1 MRTAARLVTVFLL
14 AMASASAPLSAGL
27 PPAVGPSFSSIGPLT
42 FAPDGTL
49 FAADR
54 TAASIVAMKLPDVDV
69 KVGDPWG
76 TAGTKG
82 IDNIDAKIGA
92 LLGTDAAG
100 VTITDLAVHPTTKHT
115 YLSVMRGTGP
125 DAKPALIRVD
135 GTGSLF
141 LVPFELI
148 TFTSVTLPN
157 PPAVSTTGRNARAQ
171 SVTDLAFVDGRLYV
185 AGLSNEEFASKLW
198 SVGYPFASAEN
209 GASASTNSG
218 ASIEIYHGNHGA
230 LETRSPVMAFVPYMI
245 GSELNILA
253 GYTCTPLVKI
263 PVQALKAGTK
273 VVGTT
278 IAEFGAGNQPLD
290 LLLYKKDGKDF
301 LLMSNSRHGVLKIGT
316 DGFAAAAPI
325 TTRVGGT
332 AGVPFESVA
341 SMTNVEQ
348 MDLLDAGRTIVI
360 SRGTAGR
367 NLSAVILP

>member
-1 MRTAARLVTVFLL
+1 MRTFARLLAVFLL
-14 AMASASAPLSAGL
+14 AIASVSAPLSAGVA
-27 PPAVGPSFSSIGPLT
+27 PKVGPSFASIGPLT

-69 KVGDPWG
+69 KVGDPFG
-76 TAGTKG
+76 TLGTK
-82 IDNIDAKIGA
+82 DVANVDAKIGA

-100 VTITDLAVHPTTKHT
+100 VTITDLAVHPTTKHS
-115 YLSVMRGTGP
+115 YISVMRGAGP
-125 DAKPALIRVD
+125 DAKPALVRID
-135 GTGSLF
+135 GTGQVF
-141 LVPFELI
+141 LVPFESI
-148 TFTSVTLPN
+148 AFTSVALPN
-157 PPAVSTTGRNARAQ
+157 PAAVNPNGRGGRAQ
-171 SVTDLAFVDGRLYV
+171 SVTDLAFVSGRLYV

-198 SVGYPFASAEN
+198 SVAYPFASVDN
-209 GASASTNSG
+209 G

-230 LETRSPVMAFVPYMI
+230 LETRSPVMAFVPYTI

-263 PVQALKAGTK
+263 PVQSLKAGTK

-301 LLMSNSRHGVLKIGT
+301 LLMSNSRHGVLKVST
-316 DGFAAAAPI
+316 DGFASAAPI

-332 AGVPFESVA
+332 AGVPFESIG
-341 SMTNVEQ
+341 SMVGVEQ

-367 NLSAVILP
+367 NLTAVVLP

>member
-1 MRTAARLVTVFLL
+1 MRTFARLVTVFLL
-14 AMASASAPLSAGL
+14 AIASVSAPLSAGL
-27 PPAVGPSFSSIGPLT
+27 APAVGPSFTSIGPLT

-54 TAASIVAMKLPDVDV
+54 TAASIVALKLGAQASG
-69 KVGDPWG
+69 KV
-76 TAGTKG
+76 AGTK
-82 IDNIDAKIGA
+82 DVEAVDTKIAA

-100 VTITDLAVHPTTKHT
+100 ITITDLAVHPTSKN
-115 YLSVMRGTGP
+115 SFVAVMKGTGP
-125 DAKPALIRVD
+125 TAQPALVRID
-135 GTGSLF
+135 GAGDISLVT
-141 LVPFELI
+141 LDTVE
-148 TFTSVTLPN
+148 FTSVALPN
-157 PPAVSTTGRNARAQ
+157 PAAVNPNGRGGRAQ
-171 SVTDLAFVDGRLYV
+171 SVTDLAFVNGRLYV

-198 SVGYPFASAEN
+198 SVGYPFASVDN
-209 GASASTNSG
+209 G

-230 LETRSPVMAFVPYMI
+230 LETRSPVMAFVPYTI

-290 LLLYKKDGKDF
+290 LLVYRKDGKDF
-301 LLMSNSRHGVLKIGT
+301 LLMSNSRHGVMKIGT
-316 DGFAAAAPI
+316 DGFASAAPI
-325 TTRVGGT
+325 TARVGGT

-341 SMTNVEQ
+341 AMVNVEQ

-360 SRGTAGR
+360 SRGSAGR
-367 NLSAVILP
+367 NLTAVVLP

>member
-1 MRTAARLVTVFLL
+1 MRTFARLVTVFLL
-14 AMASASAPLSAGL
+14 AIASASAPLSAGL
-27 PPAVGPSFSSIGPLT
+27 TPAVGPSFTSIGPLT

-54 TAASIVAMKLPDVDV
+54 TAASIVAMKLPDFDV
-69 KVGDPWG
+69 KVGDPLG
-76 TAGTKG
+76 TLGTK
-82 IDNIDAKIGA
+82 DVENIDSKVGA

-100 VTITDLAVHPTTKHT
+100 VTITDLAVHPATKHT
-115 YLSVMRGTGP
+115 YLSVMKGTGP
-125 DAKPALIRVD
+125 AAQAALVRVD
-135 GTGSLF
+135 GAGTISLVA
-141 LVPFELI
+141 LEHVQ
-148 TFTSVTLPN
+148 FTSVSLPN
-157 PPAVSTTGRNARAQ
+157 PPAVATTGRSLRAQ
-171 SVTDLAFVDGRLYV
+171 SVTDLAFVNGRLYV

-198 SVGYPFASAEN
+198 SVGYPFASVDN
-209 GASASTNSG
+209 G
-218 ASIEIYHGNHGA
+218 ASIEIYHGNHGV
-230 LETRSPVMAFVPYMI
+230 LETRAPVMAFVPYTI

-290 LLLYKKDGKDF
+290 LLLYKKGGKDF
-301 LLMSNSRHGVLKIGT
+301 LLMSNSRHGVLKVST

-341 SMTNVEQ
+341 SMVNVEQ

-360 SRGTAGR
+360 SRGAAGR
-367 NLSAVILP
+367 NLTAVVLP

>member
-1 MRTAARLVTVFLL
+1 MRTFARLVTVFLL
-14 AMASASAPLSAGL
+14 AIASVSAPLSAGL
-27 PPAVGPSFSSIGPLT
+27 NPAVSPSFTSIGPLT

-54 TAASIVAMKLPDVDV
+54 TSASIIAMKLPDVDV
-69 KVGDPWG
+69 KVGDPFG
-76 TAGTKG
+76 TLGTKG
-82 IDNIDAKIGA
+82 VDNIDAKIGA

-100 VTITDLAVHPTTKHT
+100 VTITDLAVHPTTKHA

-125 DAKPALIRVD
+125 EAQAALVRVD
-135 GTGSLF
+135 GTGQVF
-141 LVPFELI
+141 LVAFDKVA
-148 TFTSVTLPN
+148 FTSVALPN
-157 PPAVSTTGRNARAQ
+157 PAAASTTGRNPRAQ
-171 SVTDLAFVDGRLYV
+171 SVTDLAFVNGRLYV

-198 SVGYPFASAEN
+198 SVGYPFASMDN
-209 GASASTNSG
+209 G

-230 LETRSPVMAFVPYMI
+230 LETRSPVMAFVPYTI

-263 PVQALKAGTK
+263 PVQALKAGAK

-290 LLLYKKDGKDF
+290 LLVYQKGGKDF

-316 DGFAAAAPI
+316 DGFASASPI

-332 AGVPFESVA
+332 AGVPFETVA
-341 SMTNVEQ
+341 AMTNVVQ
-348 MDLLDAGRTIVI
+348 MDLLDANRTLVI
-360 SRGTAGR
+360 SRGAGGMNLTA
-367 NLSAVILP
+367 VVLP